1 VDSSTERTTSG
12 GCRGSARPSPPDAS
26 PLDGIGFR
34 ALLGR
39 TLPRLIAR
47 LGEDPWPDH
56 VRDELYAAVAC
67 GDPEEGFLWVSCD
80 DCGVHRLVAVSCKGR
95 GFRPRCGGRRMAQG
109 AANLVDDLLPRVP
122 VRQWVLSM
130 PMRVR
135 LALTFRPD
143 LVQRALAIVVRRLQ
157 AYYQKKTSGQTGLVN
172 AIQRFGSSLNLNI
185 HFHVLALDG
194 GYYHDEHG
202 GLQFRAS
209 PSPRQDELARM
220 VQDIGRRLARLVN
233 RTESDDEPS
242 THRQLQLLAANGV
255 DITDTDRRLPRR
267 FEPSRQIRRYEASY
281 GYFSLEAGSRTGAED
296 RRGLERLC
304 RYILRPA
311 VPLSRLGVDG
321 EDRVVLTLRH
331 PWRDVTT
338 ALRFEAETSS

>member
-1 VDSSTERTTSG
+1 
-12 GCRGSARPSPPDAS
+12 
-26 PLDGIGFR
+26 
-34 ALLGR
+34 
-39 TLPRLIAR
+39 
-47 LGEDPWPDH
+47 
-56 VRDELYAAVAC
+56 
-67 GDPEEGFLWVSCD
+67 
-80 DCGVHRLVAVSCKGR
+80 
-95 GFRPRCGGRRMAQG
+95 
-109 AANLVDDLLPRVP
+109 
-122 VRQWVLSM
+122 M

-220 VQDIGRRLARLVN
+220 VQDIGRRLERLVN